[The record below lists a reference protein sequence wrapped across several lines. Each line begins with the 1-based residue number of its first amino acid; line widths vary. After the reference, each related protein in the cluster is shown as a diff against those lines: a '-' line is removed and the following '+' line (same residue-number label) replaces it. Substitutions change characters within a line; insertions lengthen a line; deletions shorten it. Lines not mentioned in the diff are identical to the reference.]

1 MADTTETKENT
12 APNGDFTSAM
22 ADIAER
28 SQALVQDF
36 LTRQAEGGGMGHA
49 DPLNVGEAF
58 FTMTQH
64 LMQDPHKIVQAQFEL
79 WQDYMTL
86 WQNTTRRLMGEE
98 VEASI
103 APAHDDGP

>member
-1 MADTTETKENT
+1 MADTTESKDEKTDG
-12 APNGDFTSAM
+12 NGDFTSAM

-36 LTRQAEGGGMGHA
+36 LTRQAEGGGLGHA

-58 FTMTQH
+58 FTMTRH

-86 WQNTTRRLMGEE
+86 WQNATRRLMG
-98 VEASI
+98 
-103 APAHDDGP
+103 